1 MTTTSRLVLT
11 AALAL
16 PNTLAAQSAIELDE
30 ALVTSGLIPVAVG
43 ETGATVEILDDDEIA
58 DGAATLDDTLE
69 RLPGVAVTR
78 TGTPGSN
85 ADLRIRGL
93 PQRYTGV
100 TIDGIDVIDPS
111 APQAALNFGTMTRA
125 LADRIEVAKGTQTAV
140 YGSD

>member
-16 PNTLAAQSAIELDE
+16 PNTLPAQSAIELDE

-85 ADLRIRGL
+85 ADL
-93 PQRYTGV
+93 
-100 TIDGIDVIDPS
+100 
-111 APQAALNFGTMTRA
+111 
-125 LADRIEVAKGTQTAV
+125 
-140 YGSD
+140 